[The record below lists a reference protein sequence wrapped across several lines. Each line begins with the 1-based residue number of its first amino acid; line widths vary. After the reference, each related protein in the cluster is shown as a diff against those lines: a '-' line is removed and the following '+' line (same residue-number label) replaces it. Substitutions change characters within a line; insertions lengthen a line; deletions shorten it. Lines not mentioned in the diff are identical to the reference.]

1 MNYILFFLSIEKC
14 RWREKGAVGS
24 GWWLEEV
31 GGWWLVGGGW
41 RGWWFEA
48 VIILTAGRALS
59 YREMS

>member
-1 MNYILFFLSIEKC
+1 MSMERKGGRLSSK
-14 RWREKGAVGS
+14 RLAVRGGWRLVVGV
-24 GWWLEEV
+24 V
-31 GGWWLVGGGW
+31 GGWWLVVGGW